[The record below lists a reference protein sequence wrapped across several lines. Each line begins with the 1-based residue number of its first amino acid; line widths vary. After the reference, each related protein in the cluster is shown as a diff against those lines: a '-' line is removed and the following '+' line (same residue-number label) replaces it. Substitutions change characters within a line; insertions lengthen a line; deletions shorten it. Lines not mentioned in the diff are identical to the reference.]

1 MNTVHVET
9 TLYCQGCVEKVKPHL
24 DSDPRITRWK
34 ADLNGQVSLN
44 IAGDISQEEINEILQ
59 KEGYQV
65 KDIRNNNS
73 FWRDTIKWKRA
84 SFNTLNCLIGC
95 SIGDF
100 GMIFFLQA
108 YYPST
113 PLMWQMI
120 LAIIA
125 GLCTSILLETIIL
138 KTRESFSWMLAL
150 KTAFGMSFISMV
162 AMELAMTST
171 DFMITGGK
179 AAFDDPVYWLALAPA
194 LLVGFLVPL
203 PYNYYKLKKYNQA
216 CH

>member
-1 MNTVHVET
+1 MNKISPIFNDAQSIDTWKVD
-9 TLYCQGCVEKVKPHL
+9 LSSPEKVLQVQGEGLSKDYIDHL
-24 DSDPRITRWK
+24 
-34 ADLNGQVSLN
+34 
-44 IAGDISQEEINEILQ
+44 LQ
-59 KEGYQV
+59 KAGYAVTDERKEGLL
-65 KDIRNNNS
+65 S
-73 FWRDTIKWKRA
+73 FWGESKLWQRA

-100 GMIFFLQA
+100 GMVIYLQA
-108 YYPST
+108 FYPQT
-113 PLMWQMI
+113 PMFWQMV

-138 KTRESFSWMLAL
+138 KTRENFNWMLAL

-162 AMELAMTST
+162 AMELAMTGT

-179 AAFDDPVYWLALAPA
+179 AAFDTLGYWLALIPA
-194 LLVGFLVPL
+194 LLVGFLTPL
-203 PYNYYKLKKYNQA
+203 PYNYYKLKKFNKA